1 MSWPRRTAR
10 STVGGLRDLSPGG
23 AATIGWS
30 CPARA
35 EDAPA
40 TVDLVCHVRGDGDLL
55 HAWLDHYVAL
65 GVTRF
70 HFIAHGRKS
79 DNEALYRLPPR
90 YPAVIVDAYDGV
102 FHDVEKQRRVQAVL
116 TGLRGR
122 WVVTVDSDEMLELP
136 YEDLPTTISMLER
149 LKATALSAPMV
160 QRLREDGRLET
171 PEVIADPFGAMPL
184 CAPALYATMGVE
196 ACIAKYPLFL
206 NTDTVVVNPGYHVRP
221 DGRRTRLSGLR
232 GVTHHFKWRAPVL
245 QRLRERADSGHAF
258 RHESAGY
265 LAYLGVHGYRLPV
278 TGAFRH
284 SRKRLFR
291 RGLLRSARGRD
302 WMRLFVGSL
311 RSAPATR

>member
-1 MSWPRRTAR
+1 
-10 STVGGLRDLSPGG
+10 
-23 AATIGWS
+23 
-30 CPARA
+30 
-35 EDAPA
+35 
-40 TVDLVCHVRGDGDLL
+40 
-55 HAWLDHYVAL
+55 
-65 GVTRF
+65 
-70 HFIAHGRKS
+70 
-79 DNEALYRLPPR
+79 
-90 YPAVIVDAYDGV
+90 
-102 FHDVEKQRRVQAVL
+102 
-116 TGLRGR
+116 
-122 WVVTVDSDEMLELP
+122 
-136 YEDLPTTISMLER
+136 
-149 LKATALSAPMV
+149 
-160 QRLREDGRLET
+160 
-171 PEVIADPFGAMPL
+171 
-184 CAPALYATMGVE
+184 
-196 ACIAKYPLFL
+196 L

>member
-1 MSWPRRTAR
+1 MSWPRRTGR
-10 STVGGLRDLSPGG
+10 STVGVVRDLFPGG

-30 CPARA
+30 GPART

-55 HAWLDHYVAL
+55 HAWLDYYLAL

-79 DNEALYRLPPR
+79 DNEALYRLQPR
-90 YPAVIVDAYDGV
+90 YPAVIVDAYDGA
-102 FHDVEKQRRVQAVL
+102 FDDVEKQRRVQAVL

-149 LKATALSAPMV
+149 LEATALSAPMV

-184 CAPALYATMGVE
+184 CAPALYATMGVK
-196 ACIAKYPLFL
+196 ACITKYPLFF
-206 NTDTVVVNPGYHVRP
+206 NTDTVIVNPGYHVRP
-221 DGRRTRLSGLR
+221 DGQRTRLSGLR
-232 GVTHHFKWRAPVL
+232 GVTHHFKWRTSVL

-265 LAYLGVHGYRLPV
+265 LAYLSAHDHRLPV
-278 TGAFRH
+278 TGAFRY
-284 SRKRLFR
+284 SRHELIR
-291 RGLLRSARGRD
+291 RGLLRGARGWD
-302 WMRLFVGSL
+302 WMRLRLDSL
-311 RSAPATR
+311 LSAPATR